1 MNQGNEFGE
10 CEIAFETKLWQEAG
24 RPFQSQA
31 LSKGKKIKK
40 KCNEFVAGDRQA
52 LSVSSTVKRKKNKKM
67 KRVCGRRPAGRFCL
81 KHCQKG
87 K

>member
-31 LSKGKKIKK
+31 LSKGKKIK
-40 KCNEFVAGDRQA
+40 NSATSLWQETVRLFLSQA
-52 LSVSSTVKRKKNKKM
+52 LS
-67 KRVCGRRPAGRFCL
+67 
-81 KHCQKG
+81 KG
-87 K
+87 KKIKK